1 MIPQALPRL
10 LQRSGDSFLPMQ
22 RYPKKCLNGI
32 RKTFIPKQKL
42 KRHPAAALLPVYHSA
57 DRRFGDAHS
66 FLHGIAIAQVVSPV
80 RRRCSAFFHSIH
92 LRIQSFFAARAGADN
107 RYPQCRRKPRQIHLY
122 PAFSGFVHQID
133 ANHDIGG
140 DFQRL

>member
-57 DRRFGDAHS
+57 DRRFGDTHG
-66 FLHGIAIAQVVSPV
+66 FLHGIAIAQAVPPN
-80 RRRCSAFFHSIH
+80 RQGGSAFFHGVH
-92 LRIQSFFAARAGADN
+92 QRIQSLFAARAGADHGH
-107 RYPQCRRKPRQIHLY
+107 PQCRRKPRKIHLY
-122 PAFSGFVHQID
+122 PTFSGFVHQID
-133 ANHDIGG
+133 AHHNIGG
-140 DFQRL
+140 DFQCL